1 MASNSTISISF
12 KIVDAKGGFQE
23 LVADAE
29 SFKKAIKSAVEEA
42 EKLKPAAV
50 NFAAVATGI
59 TAANNSLNQL
69 VSALNS
75 VTAESAEFSKAMRAA
90 NTMAGKDAA
99 GFEQLKDDV
108 ADLAKTV
115 PIARDALANGLYQV
129 ISNGV
134 PEDNWLSF
142 LEKSARSAVGG
153 LADINKVVGVTST
166 LIKNYGLEWS
176 AVADIQDKIQSAAT
190 SHALL

>member
-12 KIVDAKGGFQE
+12 KIEDAKGGFQE

-29 SFKKAIKSAVEEA
+29 SFKKAIKSAVEEV
-42 EKLKPAAV
+42 ENLKSYTV
-50 NFAAVATGI
+50 NFAALATGI

-134 PEDNWLSF
+134 PEDNWLS
-142 LEKSARSAVGG
+142 
-153 LADINKVVGVTST
+153 
-166 LIKNYGLEWS
+166 
-176 AVADIQDKIQSAAT
+176 
-190 SHALL
+190 